1 MSGSIDKL
9 LVRSGGSL
17 GLASFFEYGCR
28 FLRTI
33 VLARLLTPDAFGL
46 AAILV
51 ACMAVAEALTEVGLR
66 EAVVQN
72 RHGGKKEFLNT
83 VWWLSVGRGLL
94 LYAGLWTLAPWVA
107 KTFGQE
113 ESVLLLQ
120 VGFVVTVLNA
130 ATSPALHVL
139 QKDFS
144 FGKWVVLMQVSGVV
158 GVVVAI
164 VLGFMTR
171 HVWSLIAGIVAESL
185 CRCVLSFAVLSFRP
199 TLGLNRNYLK
209 EIMTFSRGMFGLPI
223 LMVILLQTDTFV
235 MGKLFSA
242 SVLGIYSLARDL
254 ADLPNKVLS
263 RVISPLL
270 LPTFSAQQEDLAGMR
285 KRVIMVTE
293 LLVALGAPYTL
304 FCLLFAE
311 PYLVMVYGENVAGMA
326 TTFSMLS
333 AAILLQILSSVIM
346 NAFIGLG
353 RPQVQRLAALA
364 RTISMLVIIYPLA
377 RFVGAAGVALAVLCS
392 IMIALTLQVSF
403 ARGIL
408 GLRLAE
414 YLAPWWTGLRLCIF
428 VIVAWLIVQVVVV
441 APWVAVLLGCAG
453 FLTGWVI
460 ACLRMEAFQRV
471 RAALAR

>member
-1 MSGSIDKL
+1 MSESIDKL

-33 VLARLLTPDAFGL
+33 ILARLLTPDAFGL
-46 AAILV
+46 AALLV
-51 ACMAVAEALTEVGLR
+51 ACVAVAEALTEVGLR

-72 RHGGKKEFLNT
+72 KHGREREFLSTN
-83 VWWLSVGRGLL
+83 WWLSLGRGMLI
-94 LYAGLWTLAPWVA
+94 YVALWTLAPWVT
-107 KTFGQE
+107 KTFNQE
-113 ESVLLLQ
+113 HAVLMLR
-120 VGFVVTVLNA
+120 VGFLVTLLNA

-144 FGKWVVLMQVSGVV
+144 FGKWVLLVQVSGVV

-164 VLGFMTR
+164 VLGFITR
-171 HVWSLIAGIVAESL
+171 SVWALIAGAVAESL
-185 CRCVLSFAVLSFRP
+185 CRCVLSFAVLPFRP
-199 TLGLNRNYLK
+199 MLRISREYLK
-209 EIMTFSRGMFGLPI
+209 EITTFSRGMFGLPI
-223 LMVILLQTDTFV
+223 LMVILMQTDTFV
-235 MGKLFSA
+235 MGKLFTA

-270 LPTFSAQQEDLAGMR
+270 LPTFSAQQEDLDGMR

-304 FCLLFAE
+304 FCILFGE
-311 PYLVMVYGENVAGMA
+311 PYLVTVYGNNVVGMA
-326 TTFSMLS
+326 GAFSMLS

-353 RPQVQRLAALA
+353 QPQVQRLASLA
-364 RTISMLVIIYPLA
+364 RTVSVLVIIYPLA
-377 RFVGAAGVALAVLCS
+377 RYVGASGVALAVLIS
-392 IMIALTLQVSF
+392 ITIALSLQVSF
-403 ARGIL
+403 ARRIL
-408 GLRLAE
+408 GLKLAE
-414 YLAPWWTGLRLCIF
+414 YLAPWWTGLRLCSF
-428 VIVAWLIVQVVVV
+428 VIAAWVLVQFVVV
-441 APWVAVLLGCAG
+441 ASWVAVLLGCAG
-453 FLTGWVI
+453 FLTSWAI

>member
-1 MSGSIDKL
+1 
-9 LVRSGGSL
+9 
-17 GLASFFEYGCR
+17 
-28 FLRTI
+28 
-33 VLARLLTPDAFGL
+33 
-46 AAILV
+46 
-51 ACMAVAEALTEVGLR
+51 
-66 EAVVQN
+66 
-72 RHGGKKEFLNT
+72 
-83 VWWLSVGRGLL
+83 
-94 LYAGLWTLAPWVA
+94 
-107 KTFGQE
+107 
-113 ESVLLLQ
+113 
-120 VGFVVTVLNA
+120 
-130 ATSPALHVL
+130 
-139 QKDFS
+139 
-144 FGKWVVLMQVSGVV
+144 
-158 GVVVAI
+158 
-164 VLGFMTR
+164 
-171 HVWSLIAGIVAESL
+171 
-185 CRCVLSFAVLSFRP
+185 
-199 TLGLNRNYLK
+199 
-209 EIMTFSRGMFGLPI
+209 
-223 LMVILLQTDTFV
+223 
-235 MGKLFSA
+235 
-242 SVLGIYSLARDL
+242 VLGIYSLARDL

>member
-1 MSGSIDKL
+1 MSGSIDRM

-46 AAILV
+46 AALLV
-51 ACMAVAEALTEVGLR
+51 ACVAVAEALTEVGLR

-72 RHGGKKEFLNT
+72 RHGREREFLSTN
-83 VWWLSVGRGLL
+83 WWLSLGRGAL
-94 LYAGLWTLAPWVA
+94 LYVALWALAPWVA
-107 KTFGQE
+107 RTFNQE
-113 ESVLLLQ
+113 HAVLMLR
-120 VGFVVTVLNA
+120 VGFLVTLLNA

-144 FGKWVVLMQVSGVV
+144 FGKWVVLIQASGVV

-164 VLGFMTR
+164 VLGFITR
-171 HVWSLIAGIVAESL
+171 SVWALIAGAVAESL
-185 CRCVLSFAVLSFRP
+185 CRCVLSFVVLPFRP
-199 TLGLNRNYLK
+199 MLRVSRMYLK
-209 EIMTFSRGMFGLPI
+209 EITTFSRGMFGLPI
-223 LMVILLQTDTFV
+223 LMVILMQTDTFV
-235 MGKLFSA
+235 MGKLFTA

-285 KRVIMVTE
+285 RRVIMVTE

-304 FCLLFAE
+304 FCVLFGE
-311 PYLVMVYGENVAGMA
+311 PYLVTVYGNNVVGMA
-326 TTFSMLS
+326 GAFSMLS
-333 AAILLQILSSVIM
+333 VAILLQILSSVIM

-353 RPQVQRLAALA
+353 QPQVQRLASLA
-364 RTISMLVIIYPLA
+364 RTVSMLAIIYPLA
-377 RFVGAAGVALAVLCS
+377 RFIGAAGVALAVLIS
-392 IMIALTLQVSF
+392 IMIALSLQVSF

-408 GLRLAE
+408 GLKLTE
-414 YLAPWWTGLRLCIF
+414 YLSPWWTGLRMSVF
-428 VIVAWLIVQVVVV
+428 VMVAWVVVQFVVV

-453 FLTGWVI
+453 FLAGWVI